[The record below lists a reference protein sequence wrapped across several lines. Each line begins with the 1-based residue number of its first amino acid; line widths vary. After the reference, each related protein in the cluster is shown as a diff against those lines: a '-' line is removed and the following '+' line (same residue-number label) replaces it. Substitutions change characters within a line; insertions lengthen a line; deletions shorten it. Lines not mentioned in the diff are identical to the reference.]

1 MCLISGEFD
10 LGLKKDI
17 EIEVLEFIDSVDEQE
32 SIGELNDLFLS
43 LIGRF
48 GYKHFRC
55 GQVYRAGLGLE
66 PRLIFGSIEDEWSN
80 HYREQE
86 YLFSD
91 STVQH
96 GLISKYPFF
105 WSDQNERDR
114 VNMISKRM
122 FEEAANDF
130 KLGDGLVVPIHDG
143 DNSVSLVSII
153 GEAPIKTD
161 EVRRGLGLAAV
172 YLHGRALE
180 LKDNINYN
188 TPKGMERRVTKRQLD
203 CLQWV
208 AEGKSD
214 WEISQILKI
223 SEFTVHNHVEGAK
236 RVLGVTTRVQAVVA
250 ASRRKLFVL

>member
-1 MCLISGEFD
+1 MDDFG
-10 LGLKKDI
+10 LGLEKNI
-17 EIEVLEFIDSVDEQE
+17 EIEVLEFIDKVDDQE
-32 SIGELNDLFLS
+32 SVNDLNELFLN
-43 LIGRF
+43 LIEQF

-55 GQVYRAGLGLE
+55 GQVFRPGLGIE
-66 PRLIFGSIEDEWSN
+66 PRMIFGSIEDEWSI
-80 HYREQE
+80 HYRERE

-105 WSDQNERDR
+105 WSDQKERDR
-114 VNMISKRM
+114 VNMVSKRM
-122 FEEAANDF
+122 FDEAANDF
-130 KLGDGLVVPIHDG
+130 QLGDGLVVPIHDG

-153 GEAPIKTD
+153 GETPMKTD

-180 LKDNINYN
+180 LKDSIKYDA
-188 TPKGMERRVTKRQLD
+188 PKGADRRVTKRQLD

-236 RVLGVTTRVQAVVA
+236 RVLGVNTRVQAVVA
-250 ASRRKLFVL
+250 ASRRRLFVL